1 MKTSSKT
8 ERSRVR
14 VGCGRLVRAEHLRLM
29 TGQALAGMLA
39 NPEWMAL
46 AKEECKRPGC
56 GHDVPKFFGELAAM
70 YADRALTEADEI
82 SKLYSPNVK
91 AQPRA
96 ERGEDQ

>member
-1 MKTSSKT
+1 MKNENIPS
-8 ERSRVR
+8 
-14 VGCGRLVRAEHLRLM
+14 VGHAQEQPPMQSVGSGELVRAEHLRLM

-82 SKLYSPNVK
+82 SKLYSAKGVPH
-91 AQPRA
+91 
-96 ERGEDQ
+96 RG